1 MQVQQNQSVSSKC
14 VCSNCQAP
22 LSVNP
27 MAELAKC
34 EYCDTVHS
42 VASLLNESANIREA
56 KVQAKIAEDAEAA
69 RRMWADENSR
79 REHEW
84 RLHKEQSDEL
94 MAFKKGKLSK
104 VLVVCAVLSAMFAA
118 VGFSD
123 WLTYSGYAL
132 SSYGLGI
139 SAWYYFRYLASASVA
154 SIQTVLFVVAWLM
167 GMQIIKEPRK
177 NLHLALAAAG
187 FLLYVAFLATF
198 A

>member
-1 MQVQQNQSVSSKC
+1 MQVQQNQSVNSKC

-56 KVQAKIAEDAEAA
+56 KVQAKIAEDAETA

-79 REHEW
+79 REYEW
-84 RLHKEQSDEL
+84 RLHKERSDEL
-94 MAFKKGKLSK
+94 MAFKKSKLSK
-104 VLVVCAVLSAMFAA
+104 ALWICIIFSALMVVGSIGQNVMAGVVSCVQIALFAA
-118 VGFSD
+118 S
-123 WLTYSGYAL
+123 
-132 SSYGLGI
+132 
-139 SAWYYFRYLASASVA
+139 
-154 SIQTVLFVVAWLM
+154 WLM
-167 GMQIIKEPRK
+167 GMQVIVEPRK
-177 NLHLALAAAG
+177 NFHLALAVAG